1 MNMTPLNITKV
12 RTRRPSVARIAF
24 IVLALLAVAG
34 LGYWALRPGTDP
46 VATAQQGG
54 RRGRPGMG
62 DSPPVPVVA
71 VAALTQD
78 VPIYL
83 DGLGTVQ
90 AFNQVQVR
98 PQVDGPLIEV
108 RFREGQDVAKGETLA
123 RIDPRPFQASLDAV
137 TAKKQQDEATLANA
151 RLDAGRY
158 AKLAATAYSSAQ
170 QADTAR
176 SQATQ
181 LEAQVRGDQAQIDTA
196 RTNLGYAT
204 IMAPIDGRVGL
215 RQVDAGNLVRAG
227 DVNPITVITQLKPI
241 SVVFTLPQ
249 QALPQ
254 VAAAQQAGAPDVVAL
269 RADGSV
275 PGSAATPGGTAARG
289 AVLERG
295 KLAVLDN
302 QVDPT
307 TGTIKLKATFPNQAL
322 TLWPGG
328 FVNVRLLVQT
338 LPGVTTIPTAA
349 VQRGP
354 RGTFV
359 FVAVEGG
366 TVQRR
371 DVKVGFEDDQTSVVL
386 EGVKPG
392 EQVVTDGAQRL
403 SDGAKIAIAGPDG
416 NAPDAAPRERTGE
429 RGGPGTRRARAP

>member
-1 MNMTPLNITKV
+1 MKRIGLI
-12 RTRRPSVARIAF
+12 VA
-24 IVLALLAVAG
+24 ALLVLGG
-34 LGYWALRPGTDP
+34 LAYWALRPAADA
-46 VATAQQGG
+46 ATTQAGQGI

-62 DSPPVPVVA
+62 DSPPVPVLAA
-71 VAALTQD
+71 VAMAQD
-78 VPIYL
+78 VPVYL

-98 PQVDGPLIEV
+98 AQVDGPLLEV
-108 RFREGQDVAKGETLA
+108 RFREGQDVTRGEVLA
-123 RIDPRPFQASLDAV
+123 RIDPRPYQASLDGV

-176 SQATQ
+176 SQVTQ

-196 RTNLGYAT
+196 RTNLGYTT
-204 IMAPIDGRVGL
+204 ILAPIDGRVGI

-227 DVNPITVITQLKPI
+227 DPTPITVITQLKPI
-241 SVVFTLPQ
+241 TVVFTLPQ
-249 QALPQ
+249 QSLPQ
-254 VAAAQQAGAPDVVAL
+254 VVAAMQAGSPEVVAL
-269 RADGSV
+269 RADNG
-275 PGSAATPGGTAARG
+275 AGGGAGGGGPARG
-289 AVLERG
+289 AILERG

-307 TGTIKLKATFPNQAL
+307 TGTIKLKATFPNASL
-322 TLWPGG
+322 LLWPGG

-338 LPGVTTIPTAA
+338 LPGVTTIPSAA

-359 FVAVEGG
+359 FVVNGQ

-371 DVKVGFEDDQTSVVL
+371 ELSTGFEDEALAVVL
-386 EGVKPG
+386 EGVKAG

-403 SDGAKIAIAGPDG
+403 SDGAKIAVAGPDG
-416 NAPDAAPRERTGE
+416 NAPDAAPRAD
-429 RGGPGTRRARAP
+429 RGGPGTRRGRTGS

>member
-1 MNMTPLNITKV
+1 MKRALV
-12 RTRRPSVARIAF
+12 
-24 IVLALLAVAG
+24 IVVALLVMAG
-34 LGYWALRPGTDP
+34 VGYWVLRPGTDSTDA
-46 VATAQQGG
+46 ATQAG

-62 DSPPVPVVA
+62 DSPPVPVLAA
-71 VAALTQD
+71 VAQVQD
-78 VPIYL
+78 VPVYL

-90 AFNQVQVR
+90 ASSQVQVR
-98 PQVDGPLIEV
+98 AQVDGPLLEV
-108 RFREGQDVAKGETLA
+108 RFREGQDVTKGDVLA

-137 TAKKQQDEATLANA
+137 TAKKQQDEASLANA
-151 RLDAGRY
+151 RLDSNRY

-176 SQATQ
+176 SQVSQ

-196 RTNLGYAT
+196 RTNLSYTT
-204 IMAPIDGRVGL
+204 ILAPIDGRVGL

-227 DVNPITVITQLKPI
+227 DMNPITVITQLKPI
-241 SVVFTLPQ
+241 NVVFTLPQ

-254 VAAAQQAGAPDVVAL
+254 VAAAQQAGTPEVVAL
-269 RADGSV
+269 RADGGGV
-275 PGSAATPGGTAARG
+275 AANLPARG

-307 TGTIKLKATFPNQAL
+307 TGTIKLKATFANPSL
-322 TLWPGG
+322 LLWPGG

-338 LPGVTTIPTAA
+338 LSGVVTIPSAA

-359 FVAVEGG
+359 FVVTDA

-371 DVKVGFEDDQTSVVL
+371 ELKTGFEDDQLSVVL
-386 EGVKPG
+386 EGVKAG
-392 EQVVTDGAQRL
+392 ERVVTDGAQRL
-403 SDGAKIAIAGPDG
+403 SDGAKVAVAGPDG
-416 NAPDAAPRERTGE
+416 NAPDAAPRAD
-429 RGGPGTRRARAP
+429 RGGPGTRRARSGP

>member
-1 MNMTPLNITKV
+1 MKRIGLI
-12 RTRRPSVARIAF
+12 VA
-24 IVLALLAVAG
+24 ALLVLGG
-34 LGYWALRPGTDP
+34 LAYWALRPAADA
-46 VATAQQGG
+46 ATTQAGQGI

-62 DSPPVPVVA
+62 DSPPVPVLAA
-71 VAALTQD
+71 VAMAQD
-78 VPIYL
+78 VPVYL

-98 PQVDGPLIEV
+98 AQVDGPLLEV
-108 RFREGQDVAKGETLA
+108 RFREGQDVTRGEVLA
-123 RIDPRPFQASLDAV
+123 RIDPRPYQASLDGV

-176 SQATQ
+176 SQVTQ

-196 RTNLGYAT
+196 RTNLGYTT
-204 IMAPIDGRVGL
+204 ILAPIDGRVGI

-227 DVNPITVITQLKPI
+227 DPTPITVITQLKPI
-241 SVVFTLPQ
+241 TVVFTLPQ
-249 QALPQ
+249 QSLPQ
-254 VAAAQQAGAPDVVAL
+254 VVAAMQAGSPEVVAL
-269 RADGSV
+269 RADNG
-275 PGSAATPGGTAARG
+275 AGGGAGPARG
-289 AVLERG
+289 AILERG

-307 TGTIKLKATFPNQAL
+307 TGTIKLKATFPNASL
-322 TLWPGG
+322 LLWPGG

-338 LPGVTTIPTAA
+338 LPGVTTIPSAA

-359 FVAVEGG
+359 FVVNGQ

-371 DVKVGFEDDQTSVVL
+371 ELTTGFEDEALAVVL
-386 EGVKPG
+386 EGVKAG

-403 SDGAKIAIAGPDG
+403 SDGAKIAVAGPDG
-416 NAPDAAPRERTGE
+416 NAPDAAPRAD
-429 RGGPGTRRARAP
+429 RGGPGTRRGRTGS